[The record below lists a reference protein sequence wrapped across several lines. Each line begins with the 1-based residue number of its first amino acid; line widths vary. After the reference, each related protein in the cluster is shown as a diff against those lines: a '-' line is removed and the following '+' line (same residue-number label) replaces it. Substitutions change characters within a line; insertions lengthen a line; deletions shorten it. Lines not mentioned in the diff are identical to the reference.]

1 MATRVAAPGATVLA
15 DLPELPASDV
25 KRRGWKGV
33 MSEVRA
39 QGAVVVT
46 NHATPEA
53 VVLPADEYLR
63 LRAAARRGEQQ
74 TEAQLDVLRQRFDER
89 LAALEAPDAAARL
102 RRAMDAP
109 VRLRGRVK
117 AGTGH

>member
-1 MATRVAAPGATVLA
+1 MAIRVAAPGAAGLA

-25 KRRGWKGV
+25 KHRGWKGV

-39 QGAVVVT
+39 QGVVVIT
-46 NHATPEA
+46 NHSAPEA
-53 VVLPADEYLR
+53 VVLATAEYLR
-63 LRAAARRGEQQ
+63 LCDAARSGEQQ

-89 LAALEAPDAAARL
+89 LASLEAPAAAHRL

-117 AGTGH
+117 AGSGH

>member
-1 MATRVAAPGATVLA
+1 MAISESALGEAVLA

-39 QGAVVVT
+39 QGGVVVT

-53 VVLPADEYLR
+53 VVLPTDEYVR
-63 LRAAARRGEQQ
+63 LREAARRGEQQ
-74 TEAQLDVLRQRFDER
+74 IQAQLDVLRQRFDKR
-89 LAALEAPDAAARL
+89 LAALDAADAGARL
-102 RRAMDAP
+102 RLAMDAP

>member
-1 MATRVAAPGATVLA
+1 MLD

-39 QGAVVVT
+39 QGGVVVT

-53 VVLPADEYLR
+53 VVLPAAEYVR
-63 LRAAARRGEQQ
+63 LREAARRGEQQ
-74 TEAQLDVLRQRFDER
+74 GEAQLDLLRQEFDER
-89 LAALEAPDAAARL
+89 LASLDAPDAPARL
-102 RRAMDAP
+102 ARAMDTP
-109 VRLRGRVK
+109 VRLHGRVK